1 MKQYSR
7 VSYVERCQIF
17 AFLQANISIP
27 EIAKRL
33 GFHKTTIYRE
43 LKRNHTPRGSHGNYW
58 HETAERMSMQRRQS
72 QRRKSHFT
80 KPIVKQ
86 LKLKLQAG
94 WSPEQIANRS
104 KLEGVYFPSHTS
116 TYRYLADHPELK
128 VYLRKRR
135 KRGCGRYRQRK
146 ATDKPWKIPLHK
158 RPKVANERRRFG
170 DWERDTMYCKNAK
183 QLLVCVDRKSRLT
196 KFAAVEERTCA
207 EIGKLTVKL
216 IKQTGRR
223 YFSITN
229 DNGNDFK
236 ANVDLGVP
244 VYFTEPRK
252 PHQRGTVENTI
263 GLLRQYIST
272 KTDLNEI
279 TNKQLRKLEDSINLR
294 PRKIL
299 GYKTPYEVYF
309 NKKVALAM

>member
-7 VSYVERCQIF
+7 VSYAERCQIF

-43 LKRNHTPRGSHGNYW
+43 LKRNHTPRGRHGAYW
-58 HETAERMSMQRRQS
+58 PDTAEVKSMVRRKRQRRQ
-72 QRRKSHFT
+72 SHFT
-80 KPIVKQ
+80 KPVVKN
-86 LKLKLQAG
+86 LVTKLQTG
-94 WSPEQIANRS
+94 WSPEQMANRY

-116 TYRYLADHPELK
+116 IYRYIADHPELR

-135 KRGCGRYRQRK
+135 RTGIGRYTMRK
-146 ATDKPWKIPLHK
+146 ATKKPWKIPLYK
-158 RPKVANERRRFG
+158 RPQVANERRRLG

-216 IKQTGRR
+216 IKKTGRR
-223 YFSITN
+223 YFTITN

-272 KTDLNEI
+272 KTDLDDI
-279 TNKQLRKLEDSINLR
+279 SGKQLQKLEDSLNLR

-309 NKKVALAM
+309 NKKVALAV